1 MSIWRSIEGENPV
14 TYDTGNGEIVDNNG
28 WIDVAVSM
36 FGNRVRLIIEDS
48 GGDGRVSVDLTGL
61 DELLRRMNEA
71 RAILVKENRWE
82 R

>member
-14 TYDTGNGEIVDNNG
+14 TYDTSSGNDIDPQG
-28 WIDVAVSM
+28 WVDVAIST

-48 GGDGRVSVDLTGL
+48 GGEGRVSLDLAGL
-61 DELLRRMNEA
+61 DELTRRINEA
-71 RAILVKENRWE
+71 REILLKENLWE

>member
-14 TYDTGNGEIVDNNG
+14 TYDTSNGEIVDNNG
-28 WIDVAVSM
+28 WVDVAVFM

-48 GGDGRVSVDLTGL
+48 GGDGRVSVDLAGL

-71 RAILVKENRWE
+71 RVILVKENLWE